1 MLSSVLG
8 TKLKLEGTIRYI
20 VIMFF
25 ADMSY
30 IAHNRKSSRQVL
42 HIFRSEHGK
51 HFFYTRSIGLSI
63 VLLFFAPLWAVQ
75 VAQRFIMKPSW
86 DGREGSRI

>member
-8 TKLKLEGTIRYI
+8 TKLKLEGTIRYA
-20 VIMFF
+20 VITFF
-25 ADMSY
+25 AEKSSY

-51 HFFYTRSIGLSI
+51 HFFLHSKHSLSKHRSFDCFAFLHHFGLY
-63 VLLFFAPLWAVQ
+63 
-75 VAQRFIMKPSW
+75 K
-86 DGREGSRI
+86 